1 MDHEEYL
8 SDASLIEDDGK
19 IHQIVSPI
27 LQLFTNL
34 RIFHTK
40 MNVHKNRTNS
50 ASQKI
55 RRFVVTGN
63 S

>member
-27 LQLFTNL
+27 LQL
-34 RIFHTK
+34 RIYEFFPTK
-40 MNVHKNRTNS
+40 MNVHKNRYLNKLS
-50 ASQKI
+50 FGKK
-55 RRFVVTGN
+55 FVD
-63 S
+63 SLY